1 VTIVPHDHD
10 TRARLVNDV
19 GTTFFVEAGAGT
31 GKTTVLIDRIVKL
44 ITSGAAGMD
53 QIAAITFTEAAAA
66 ELRDRLAQKFE
77 ELATGAPD
85 DLVGAA
91 IDALDAA
98 AVTTLHGF
106 ARKLLAE
113 QPFVVGLPPLFDV
126 ADASASRVAFDER
139 WERLV
144 TDLLENP
151 TFEDLVVRA
160 LGCGMTWKNLRAAA
174 LECEE
179 NWDRLTPSV
188 AVGTPAPSI
197 DATPVL
203 ALLAEAAD
211 LVTQCADPSDR
222 LAVHLVETT
231 TASNALIGRATDE
244 IDLLQILATGP
255 KLTAGNAGAQAN
267 WARTA
272 AGLSCKQRVH
282 DLLNQAEDERTAI
295 VDRTG
300 QWVLQSLFSLLVTF
314 TLGAAEE
321 RRHSGHL
328 SFHDLLVLARELV
341 RDQPGARAELHQR
354 YTHILIDE
362 FQDTDPIQ
370 AEVAMYL
377 AAGPDVIGDGGEK
390 WSDLAVPPGRLFFVG
405 DPKQSIYRFRRA
417 DIDLFNRIRDDVVG
431 QAEQL
436 TTNFRSRPQIVDWAN
451 AIFSDLFKSSVPT
464 RQAAYEALQAHNDHG
479 HDNPRQ
485 MAPVVVLGRHPMA
498 GNAEDVRRQQA
509 ADVISALSAM
519 HTEQWPIGEGGRPMR
534 YSDVAILVRTR
545 TGLPVLEDAC
555 RAAGVPYRL
564 ESSSLVYESAEVQQ
578 LLAIL
583 RAIDDPTDAVSVLA
597 ALRSPAFGCGDDDLF
612 EHRAAGGRWDT
623 RSAAPV
629 PGPVK
634 DGLASLASYHDTRW
648 WENVSTLVSHVVTD
662 RRLLPLALAAGRP
675 RESWRRV
682 RYLMDQARLF
692 DESNGGDLRSF
703 LRWVD
708 HQSEEGAKVT
718 EAILPESDDD
728 AVRISTVHAAK
739 GLEFPV
745 TVLLG
750 LQTASNS
757 ERPTLLFGPDG
768 PELCLKKAF
777 ETPGYEGALAFE
789 REMARLE
796 QQRLLYVAATR
807 ACDVLVVSVHRDS
820 TAKTTLAA
828 QVVECCD
835 AHPALWSDG
844 SALCAA
850 GAGAARVGSTE
861 RAAQP
866 DDDADQRARFAALR
880 TEALARAAIP
890 RTVAATAVQRLAAMT
905 GPTEAGDDGAVE
917 PLERADTQA
926 VQRRGRAGTAV
937 GRAVHAVLQLI
948 DLRTGDDLEAMA
960 DAQAAA
966 EGVAERSAEVRRLVR
981 AALDSDLVREA
992 VSGERFWREV
1002 YVGVPVGERVLEGFI
1017 DLLFETPGGLAIVDY
1032 KTDHL
1037 ADGED
1042 AGSLARRYRLQGA
1055 SYALAVEEVLGRP
1068 VVSCSFLIL
1077 TPSGSLATP
1086 IPDLDLAVS
1095 EVREALG
1102 QGGIPLHLPRAI

>member
-1 VTIVPHDHD
+1 VTSVPQDHD
-10 TRARLVNDV
+10 TRDRLVNEVD
-19 GTTFFVEAGAGT
+19 TTFFVEAGAGT
-31 GKTTVLIDRIVKL
+31 GKTTVLIDRIVNL

-66 ELRDRLAQKFE
+66 ELRDRLAQRFE

-85 DLVGAA
+85 DPVGAA
-91 IDALDAA
+91 IDALDGA

-113 QPFVVGLPPLFDV
+113 QPFAVGLPPLFEV

-144 TDLLENP
+144 TDLLEDP
-151 TFEDLVVRA
+151 IFEDLVVRA

-179 NWDRLTPSV
+179 NWDRLTPNV
-188 AVGTPAPSI
+188 AVGTPAPPI
-197 DATPVL
+197 DAAPVL
-203 ALLAEAAD
+203 ALLAEAVG
-211 LVTQCADPSDR
+211 LVTQCAEPSDR
-222 LAVHLVETT
+222 LAAHLVGT
-231 TASNALIGRATDE
+231 TAASIDLIGGATDE

-255 KLTAGNAGAQAN
+255 KLTAGNAGAQDN
-267 WARTA
+267 WARTS
-272 AGLSCKQRVH
+272 AGLSCKQQVH
-282 DLLNQAEDERTAI
+282 DLLNRAEDERAAM

-300 QWVLQSLFSLLVTF
+300 QWVLQSLFSLLVSF

-321 RRHSGHL
+321 RRHSGRL

-341 RDQPGARAELHQR
+341 RDHAEARAELHQR
-354 YTHILIDE
+354 YTHVLIDE

-377 AAGPDVIGDGGEK
+377 AAGPGFVGDGDEV
-390 WSDLAVPPGRLFFVG
+390 WSDLAVPAGRLFFVG

-417 DIDLFNRIRDDVVG
+417 DIDLFNRMRDDVVG

-436 TTNFRSRPQIVDWAN
+436 TTNFRSRPPIVDWAN
-451 AIFSDLFKSSVPT
+451 AVFSDLFKSSGPA
-464 RQAAYEALQAHNDHG
+464 RQAAYEALHAHDDHG
-479 HDNPRQ
+479 HDNRRG
-485 MAPVVVLGRHPMA
+485 MTPVIVLGRHPMA

-509 ADVISALSAM
+509 ADVLSALSAM
-519 HTEQWPIGEGGRPMR
+519 HAEQWPIGQDGRPMR

-623 RSAAPV
+623 RSAAPL
-629 PGPVK
+629 PGPVA
-634 DGLASLASYHDTRW
+634 DALAALASYHDRRW
-648 WENVSTLVSHVVTD
+648 WENVSALVSQVVAD
-662 RRLLPLALAAGRP
+662 RRLLPLALADGRP

-692 DESNGGDLRSF
+692 DESNAGDLRSF
-703 LRWVD
+703 LRWVG

-757 ERPTLLFGPDG
+757 ERPTLLFGPQG
-768 PELCLKKAF
+768 PELCLRKGF
-777 ETPGYEGALAFE
+777 ETPQYEDALTFE
-789 REMARLE
+789 REMGRLE

-807 ACDVLVVSVHRDS
+807 ACDVLIVSAHRDT
-820 TAKTTLAA
+820 TARVTLASE
-828 QVVECCD
+828 VMEICH
-835 AHPALWSDG
+835 AHPSLWTDG
-844 SALCAA
+844 SALCVPAQVTPEPLAPPAA
-850 GAGAARVGSTE
+850 A
-861 RAAQP
+861 P
-866 DDDADQRARFAALR
+866 DDAEQRARFAAR
-880 TEALARAAIP
+880 RAAMLAHAAIP
-890 RTVAATAVQRLAAMT
+890 RTVAATGVERLATA
-905 GPTEAGDDGAVE
+905 TELSAVGTDDAE
-917 PLERADTQA
+917 PLERAETMA
-926 VQRRGRAGTAV
+926 AHRRGRAGTAV

-948 DLRTGDDLEAMA
+948 DLGSGDGLEAL
-960 DAQAAA
+960 AQAQADA
-966 EGVAERSAEVRRLVR
+966 EGVGERATEVRRLVR
-981 AALDSDLVREA
+981 AALDSEVVRQA
-992 VSGERFWREV
+992 VGGRHWREV
-1002 YVGVPVGERVLEGFI
+1002 YVGTPVGQRVLEGFI
-1017 DLLFETPGGLAIVDY
+1017 DLLFETPDGLAIVDY
-1032 KTDHL
+1032 KTDRL
-1037 ADGED
+1037 GDNDDG
-1042 AGSLARRYRLQGA
+1042 AAISRRYRLQGA
-1055 SYALAVEEVLGRP
+1055 SYALAVREALGRP
-1068 VVSCSFLIL
+1068 VARCSFLIL
-1077 TPSGSLATP
+1077 TPTGALEAP
-1086 IPDLDLAVS
+1086 ILDLAEAVS
-1095 EVREALG
+1095 EAEALLFG
-1102 QGGIPLHLPRAI
+1102 AQMPGGLPRAI